1 MYGTMDDSVHMT
13 ILTPQP
19 SRALEGGG
27 DDDDEDA
34 RVWHT
39 KMRLFDH
46 QKTMIRA
53 MSHVEQT
60 HCVRSSRPHED
71 GHARR
76 CIYTNVGINSDL
88 TSAGKT
94 LTVLSLIRS
103 QATPSRSKHIVHA
116 DSNHFYEVDE
126 TERTDVNINLIIVKH
141 SLVPQWQQ
149 SLEQLTVNPAVRC
162 DVVNKT
168 QHLHDITPRILRY
181 VERATRVRV
190 GSEDDVSDEEDAE
203 EDGDHEP
210 RDRQWIILLSS
221 TFVAQF
227 VRAVVNVQFRAVQ
240 LARIVV
246 DEPHT
251 LTISASF
258 PFNANFIWFLCATP
272 MQFITSGRTYLRR
285 VFGNLH
291 ARTSYERVL
300 KLCLRNEDEFVYQSL
315 NLPPIEYNHVR
326 CIGSR
331 VVESIR
337 SYIPS
342 TALRHLNAGDTDGA
356 IRSLRCNTGTESSVL
371 SSLTHYYNRELMNFE
386 ARRRFYEEQRVILVS
401 NAPSGAA
408 AQETLHTQRLRRVD
422 GILATLNANI
432 KERTDTITAIRE
444 RATGDCVICY
454 EENLA
459 ERSICP
465 HCNNVYCLSCII
477 RSLQQ
482 QSTCP
487 MCRHAL
493 RPEELLTVVP
503 DNNVTSSSRV
513 TEEGSN
519 VSSLQNKEDALQSI
533 LREAREDQRF
543 LIFSEY
549 DATFQTLS
557 NALGERFEYTILKGP
572 SNQIQRKLRMFR
584 SGAVPIIML
593 NGAHF
598 GSGMDLSAATDI
610 IIYHELT
617 SPGLLKQVIGRAQR
631 IGRSTSLR
639 VTRLLYDGERIEQ

>member
-1 MYGTMDDSVHMT
+1 MDDSVHMT

-19 SRALEGGG
+19 SGPREEGG
-27 DDDDEDA
+27 DDDEDA

-39 KMRLFDH
+39 KMQLFDH

-53 MSHVEQT
+53 MSHIEQT

-71 GHARR
+71 GLARR

-103 QATPSRSKHIVHA
+103 QSTPSRSKHIVHA

-141 SLVPQWQQ
+141 SLIPQWQQ

-168 QHLHDITPRILRY
+168 QHLHDITPRVLRY
-181 VERATRVRV
+181 VERATRDRV
-190 GSEDDVSDEEDAE
+190 GDEDDDVIDEEGNRE
-203 EDGDHEP
+203 GDGNGDDEP

-227 VRAVVNVQFRAVQ
+227 VREVVNVQFRAVQ

-291 ARTSYERVL
+291 ARTAYERVL

-315 NLPPIEYNHVR
+315 NLPPIEYNHIR

-386 ARRRFYEEQRVILVS
+386 ARKRFYEEQRMILV
-401 NAPSGAA
+401 NNTPPGA
-408 AQETLHTQRLRRVD
+408 AQETLHIQRLRRVD
-422 GILATLNANI
+422 EILATLNTNI

-465 HCNNVYCLSCII
+465 HCNNVYCLACII

-503 DNNVTSSSRV
+503 DNMSSAVTDPSSS
-513 TEEGSN
+513 
-519 VSSLQNKEDALQSI
+519 SSALQNKEDALQSI

-572 SNQIQRKLRMFR
+572 SNHIQRKLRMFR